1 MSDTPSTPAP
11 GVAMVLV
18 PHPDDADFV
27 CAGTM
32 AAWTEAGWQVVLVVI
47 TDGSKGTADPDMT
60 PERIIPIRK
69 AEQTQAAAQLGVT
82 EVVFLGHED
91 GMLQDS
97 NDLRR
102 DLVRQL
108 RLHRPSRV
116 ICMDPT
122 MRYGGDGYVN
132 HPDHVAAGNAALAAV
147 SLLARNRPSFRSLL
161 AEGLEPHTVPELY
174 IGATD
179 QPNHWVDVTAT
190 IDRKIAALGEHRS
203 QLDPEQVAGMVRE
216 WARRDAEGHGCEYA
230 ESYRLMRL
238 G

>member
-1 MSDTPSTPAP
+1 
-11 GVAMVLV
+11 
-18 PHPDDADFV
+18 
-27 CAGTM
+27 
-32 AAWTEAGWQVVLVVI
+32 
-47 TDGSKGTADPDMT
+47 
-60 PERIIPIRK
+60 
-69 AEQTQAAAQLGVT
+69 
-82 EVVFLGHED
+82 
-91 GMLQDS
+91 
-97 NDLRR
+97 
-102 DLVRQL
+102 
-108 RLHRPSRV
+108 
-116 ICMDPT
+116 MDPT